1 MPWNL
6 KVIFVIAF
14 CYGLTLSRVWCSAA
28 GNYLFCSVCKSF
40 VAKKKV
46 PTFHPWL
53 IQHTEMAALF
63 ISFFCVSD
71 TLYFPPAVQIQIYCV
86 SHYFQFSLSVK
97 DCKCMLYYPCLA
109 EHMFTSSQI
118 NTNCYTAYW
127 LCMGAQKI
135 EAVVKVKKVLG
146 MRSGTNIIMNRLC
159 TVVTLVM
166 NKSYTL
172 SHLITNCA
180 SLSSLPWMSYTS

>member
-1 MPWNL
+1 MASHFPGSDVL
-6 KVIFVIAF
+6 LL
-14 CYGLTLSRVWCSAA
+14 GTT
-28 GNYLFCSVCKSF
+28 CSVQY
-40 VAKKKV
+40 ANHLLPKKKS
-46 PTFHPWL
+46 PPFILGWYSIPKWL
-53 IQHTEMAALF
+53 LYLLA
-63 ISFFCVSD
+63 FFVFQ

-172 SHLITNCA
+172 SHLSTNCA